1 MALNPEDKAEADG
14 VRRPEVSDIQAPPT
28 SGENEVAE
36 SLAPPPNQVKVD
48 ALRRLKALERRGK
61 TWELIWTSYA
71 HCSRFFL
78 NKCRTKNRL
87 GDPIKHVAHRV

>member
-1 MALNPEDKAEADG
+1 MDLNPEDKAEADG

-61 TWELIWTSYA
+61 TVGTHLDELRALLTIL
-71 HCSRFFL
+71 FEQMP
-78 NKCRTKNRL
+78 N
-87 GDPIKHVAHRV
+87 